1 MKKFNALFT
10 LRYSATLKERY
21 DVVYRLDA
29 MDAYNQHLV
38 KKIAALGVTLT
49 GSTATNSFVYLEGI
63 DLYKNK
69 APTARLGFE
78 VKGAT
83 GTKTVVKKVAGGDDL
98 FLLSNGLD
106 EYKDRFV
113 ILPDGI
119 DGRDNSV
126 SFLNGL
132 KLYAGQISGNEAM
145 IALQRRVQIRET
157 IRTHIQRE
165 RELYPKGIKVLS
177 LFFID
182 EVSKYRLYDGD
193 NDDGRNG
200 EYAKIFEEE
209 YENVVKTFQTEIQGE
224 AYLQYLDSIDVHQTH
239 QGYFSIDKKKGKKAR
254 FVEGKIN
261 KKTQTSDD
269 ADAYDLIMKDKERL
283 LNLEEPVRFIFSHSA
298 LREGWDNPN
307 VFQICT
313 LKPQSDSEIR
323 SRQEIGRGLRLCV
336 NQQGERM
343 DESVLGA
350 DVQEL
355 NKLTLITDMEFGL
368 FAEALQSGLAESL
381 ADRPRKVDAK
391 LFVNQVLTN
400 EQGETVKV
408 TQELAEAIYEN
419 LISNGYVKRGT
430 LTDKYY
436 ADKENGTFC
445 VAEEAKGCAVSVAN
459 ILSTIYDSRA
469 IQVEDAHN
477 NNIEAQV
484 DLEQMKMKEFQA
496 LWARINHKS
505 FYTVSFDTQELIENA
520 IQVLNQKLDVTRV
533 QINLEYGEQT
543 AHLDSQEE
551 LENGMGFQKTRT
563 DREQAQ
569 RSPLGSVRYDLVGKL
584 VEETGL
590 TRSTVAAILQGILP
604 QKFSLFAVN
613 PEEFI
618 LKASKLINDQKA
630 TQIIEH
636 IVYNKLDAT
645 YDTNVFTSA
654 RITGKLGLN
663 AMEVNHSLYTH
674 VIYDSDKEREF
685 ARELDI
691 SEKVAVYVK
700 LPGSFFISTPVGKYN
715 PDWAIAF
722 REGAVQHVYFVAET
736 KGNLDSM
743 ELRGVEKA
751 KIACAKAHFAAISNQ
766 SVVYQVVDNY
776 STLMQIV
783 T

>member
-1 MKKFNALFT
+1 MTRSPNT
-10 LRYSATLKERY
+10 
-21 DVVYRLDA
+21 
-29 MDAYNQHLV
+29 
-38 KKIAALGVTLT
+38 
-49 GSTATNSFVYLEGI
+49 
-63 DLYKNK
+63 
-69 APTARLGFE
+69 
-78 VKGAT
+78 
-83 GTKTVVKKVAGGDDL
+83 
-98 FLLSNGLD
+98 
-106 EYKDRFV
+106 
-113 ILPDGI
+113 
-119 DGRDNSV
+119 
-126 SFLNGL
+126 
-132 KLYAGQISGNEAM
+132 
-145 IALQRRVQIRET
+145 
-157 IRTHIQRE
+157 
-165 RELYPKGIKVLS
+165 
-177 LFFID
+177 
-182 EVSKYRLYDGD
+182 RLYDGD

-343 DESVLGA
+343 DESVLGSE
-350 DVQEL
+350 VQEL
-355 NKLTLITDMEFGL
+355 NKLTLITDMEFGK
-368 FAEALQSGLAESL
+368 FAEALQTGLAESL

-408 TQELAEAIYEN
+408 TQELAEAIYED